1 LNLHGIATGAINAI
15 NPGVYAGLYES
26 VGNTT
31 AADGTR
37 SPAYNPV
44 VYARVQ
50 MQPMTEADLR
60 LVQTSNVN
68 LQDVTRA
75 FYIRGNAQGIVRP
88 FSKGGDLIQVNG
100 SMWLVVQVLETWP
113 DWSKVAATLQRDA
126 TPPAAGN
133 A

>member
-1 LNLHGIATGAINAI
+1 
-15 NPGVYAGLYES
+15 
-26 VGNTT
+26 
-31 AADGTR
+31 
-37 SPAYNPV
+37 
-44 VYARVQ
+44 
-50 MQPMTEADLR
+50 MQPMTEVDLR